1 MIVTEE
7 SRRPEPKGQRPTAG
21 WTSLHS
27 WIFLVIVALGL
38 ILIGTQN
45 RYHYLSPLGLG
56 KAYRIDRVFGGIQE
70 FDPASGWIKAQLA
83 SGPPP
88 QAVTM
93 MPPAGPPTSVPPAT
107 NVPPGAP
114 PQIATSAQPD
124 VPPAVAGERQPPLS
138 VPREEP
144 VGESPRKEVAA
155 VPEPAAPS
163 VKPEMTSEEKFA
175 AFKKEFPDF
184 GKDEFLLANDD
195 LYPDWK
201 KNLNPNGTWQEF
213 LGVYQDFIQWWN
225 DSGSPPEAG
234 FKLWKDYLKSK
245 GH

>member
-7 SRRPEPKGQRPTAG
+7 SRRPEPKGLRPMVG

-27 WIFLVIVALGL
+27 WIFLAIVALGL

-56 KAYRIDRVFGGIQE
+56 KAYRIDRIFGGIQE
-70 FDPASGWIKAQLA
+70 FDPGRGWIKAELA
-83 SGPPP
+83 SGPPS
-88 QAVTM
+88 QALSM
-93 MPPAGPPTSVPPAT
+93 MPPAGPPASEPPAM
-107 NVPPGAP
+107 NVPGGP
-114 PQIATSAQPD
+114 PQMGMQAQPNL
-124 VPPAVAGERQPPLS
+124 PPSMGREQQQLLS

-144 VGESPRKEVAA
+144 VTGSPSAKAA
-155 VPEPAAPS
+155 GPAQPEEPAT
-163 VKPEMTSEEKFA
+163 KPEMTSEEKFA
-175 AFKKEFPDF
+175 AFKKVFPDF

-195 LYPDWK
+195 LYPHWK

-234 FKLWKDYLKSK
+234 FKLWQEFLKSK
-245 GH
+245 EKT